1 MVNQAPVVQD
11 LSVTA
16 MEDTRLSITPSATD
30 AEGDSL
36 SFTVASAPAHGRA
49 SLLGSIVYYYP
60 TPNYHGPDSFTLTA
74 SDGQAT
80 SAPATVS
87 ITVTPVNDAPVID
100 SPLVRMDE
108 DTAAQITLTAVDVE
122 GDPVTFSV
130 MSAPSHGTLSGTP
143 PVLTYTPDPDYYG
156 SDRFAVKAS
165 DGMAAEARGVSIVI
179 TPVNDAPVAQAQTLT
194 VPMGS
199 PASLALYGTDMEGD
213 ELTYSILSSPETGTI
228 TGALPDV
235 LYTPPPGFQGTTR
248 LTFAVSDGQLSS
260 SAEVQL
266 TVEERSL
273 TVSAAVDTLRPVKGM
288 QVRFYANAVDE
299 GGAPISLQ
307 WDFGDGSTSQEELPV
322 HAFADPGT
330 YEVRLKASTATEEA
344 STLLRMRVN
353 RGYLDVRPSN
363 GGPPLVGGEGSEMT
377 VTASVGY
384 PNSLSW
390 NLGDGSS
397 AMTDRGR
404 PYFSHTWR
412 DDGVYTLAV
421 HTSVIPLPPWP
432 SFDATRTLIIYNTPP
447 VPLPQER
454 VSATVGEMI
463 SVQLSGEDASSEDY
477 PLQWELVSGEGE
489 VTRDGLFTWTP
500 SRAGLATIITKVL
513 DGDGGEAR
521 LAFQVDVAED
531 PAPPRCGCGAS
542 SGGAS
547 GGLALGLLLLSL
559 AASARRSRPSPDR
572 IRSGP

>member
-266 TVEERSL
+266 TVEE
-273 TVSAAVDTLRPVKGM
+273 
-288 QVRFYANAVDE
+288 
-299 GGAPISLQ
+299 
-307 WDFGDGSTSQEELPV
+307 
-322 HAFADPGT
+322 
-330 YEVRLKASTATEEA
+330 
-344 STLLRMRVN
+344 
-353 RGYLDVRPSN
+353 
-363 GGPPLVGGEGSEMT
+363 
-377 VTASVGY
+377 
-384 PNSLSW
+384 LS
-390 NLGDGSS
+390 
-397 AMTDRGR
+397 
-404 PYFSHTWR
+404 
-412 DDGVYTLAV
+412 
-421 HTSVIPLPPWP
+421 
-432 SFDATRTLIIYNTPP
+432 
-447 VPLPQER
+447 
-454 VSATVGEMI
+454 
-463 SVQLSGEDASSEDY
+463 
-477 PLQWELVSGEGE
+477 
-489 VTRDGLFTWTP
+489 
-500 SRAGLATIITKVL
+500 
-513 DGDGGEAR
+513 
-521 LAFQVDVAED
+521 
-531 PAPPRCGCGAS
+531 
-542 SGGAS
+542 
-547 GGLALGLLLLSL
+547 
-559 AASARRSRPSPDR
+559 
-572 IRSGP
+572 